1 MVGEEGRVYEIVGG
15 FYRWL
20 VNPPLQFFLIRLT
33 VGILYD
39 GFPNTQITYKNER
52 LSS

>member
-20 VNPPLQFFLIRLT
+20 VNPPLHFVLIRLA
-33 VGILYD
+33 VGILYED
-39 GFPNTQITYKNER
+39 FPNTQIT
-52 LSS
+52 

>member
-20 VNPPLQFFLIRLT
+20 VKKGGFMRLLA
-33 VGILYD
+33 GFID
-39 GFPNTQITYKNER
+39 GW
-52 LSS
+52 